1 MDERERRDS
10 VVEDVAGLQE
20 QAVSRSKIIIRTSII
35 GILANLGLA
44 AFKMVIGLASNSIAI
59 ILDAVNNMTDMLS
72 SVITIIGT
80 RLAGKAPDRKHPL
93 GHGRT
98 EYITALLVAGIVLYA
113 GITSLVESIK
123 KIINPEEAEYTVIS
137 LIIIAAAVFVKLA
150 LGHYVKG
157 VGVEVNSGSL
167 IASGS
172 DATFDA
178 LISASVLAS
187 AIIFLATGLSLEA
200 YVGVMISLFIIKSG
214 IEMVLET
221 VSDILGKRE
230 DGELVRKIKEI
241 MVEDPDVL
249 GAFDLILYN
258 YGPEVLYGSVHVE
271 VSDTMTAAEID
282 EMDRRLVKSVLE
294 GSGVYLTGISIYSQN
309 TTDPEIIAT
318 RTEILKKVMAHP
330 YSLQM
335 HGFYINRE
343 TREMRFDV
351 VLSFDY
357 NRDAC
362 IRELTQELG
371 EMFPDYSITIVPDL
385 DITDV

>member
-1 MDERERRDS
+1 MDDRNIKNDLADENAD
-10 VVEDVAGLQE
+10 LKE
-20 QAVSRSKIIIRTSII
+20 QAVSRGKIIIRTSII

-44 AFKMVIGLASNSIAI
+44 VFKMMIGLATRSIAI

-80 RLAGKAPDRKHPL
+80 RLAGKAPDRNHPL

-98 EYITALLVAGIVLYA
+98 EYIAALLVAGIVLYA
-113 GITSLVESIK
+113 GITALVESIK
-123 KIINPEEAEYTVIS
+123 KIIDPEPAEYTLLS
-137 LIIIAAAVFVKLA
+137 LVIIAAAVFVKLA
-150 LGHYVKG
+150 LGHYVKARG
-157 VGVEVNSGSL
+157 IEVNSGSL
-167 IASGS
+167 IASGT

-187 AIIFLATGLSLEA
+187 AVIFMATGLSLEA
-200 YVGVMISLFIIKSG
+200 YVGIMISLFIIKSG

-230 DGELVRKIKEI
+230 DGELVRRIKQI

-271 VSDTMTAAEID
+271 VTDTMTAGEID

-309 TTDPEIIAT
+309 TTDPDIIAT
-318 RTEILKKVMAHP
+318 RTEILHKVMAHP
-330 YSLQM
+330 YALQM
-335 HGFYINRE
+335 HGFYLNRE
-343 TREMRFDV
+343 TKDMRFDV

-357 NRDAC
+357 DRDTC
-362 IRELTQELG
+362 VRELTQEIS
-371 EMFPDYSITIVPDL
+371 EMFPGYRITILPDL
-385 DITDV
+385 DITDL

>member
-1 MDERERRDS
+1 MADKEYNRPADDS
-10 VVEDVAGLQE
+10 ALQE
-20 QAVSRSKIIIRTSII
+20 QAVSRGKVIIRTSII

-44 AFKMVIGLASNSIAI
+44 AFKMVIGLASNSIAV

-80 RLAGKAPDRKHPL
+80 RLAGKAPDKKHPL

-123 KIINPEEAEYTVIS
+123 KILDPEAADYTVIS
-137 LIIIAAAVFVKLA
+137 LIIIAAAVIVKLV
-150 LGHYVKG
+150 LGHYVKAKG
-157 VGVEVNSGSL
+157 IEVNSGSL

-187 AIIFLATGLSLEA
+187 AVIFLATGLSLEA
-200 YVGVMISLFIIKSG
+200 YVGVMISIFIIKSG
-214 IEMVLET
+214 IEMVLDT

-230 DGELVRKIKEI
+230 DGELVRRIKE
-241 MVEDPDVL
+241 VLNDDPDVL

-258 YGPEVLYGSVHVE
+258 YGPEMLYGSVHVE
-271 VSDTMTAAEID
+271 VLDTMTAAEID
-282 EMDRRLVKSVLE
+282 EMDRRLVKKVLE
-294 GSGVYLTGISIYSQN
+294 ASGVYLTGISIYSQN
-309 TTDPEIIAT
+309 TTDPQAMAV
-318 RTEILKKVMAHP
+318 RTAVLDKVMAHD
-330 YSLQM
+330 YALQM

-343 TREMRFDV
+343 TKEMRFDV

-357 NRDAC
+357 DRNAC
-362 IRELTQELG
+362 ISEIHKEISA
-371 EMFPDYSITIVPDL
+371 MYPDYRITVVPDL
-385 DITDV
+385 DITDL

>member
-35 GILANLGLA
+35 GILANLGLV